1 MGRFLFV
8 VPPFFGHV
16 NPTVS
21 VAAELMK
28 MGHEVSWV
36 GHKSILTHVVAQ
48 HKPLFLLDENAI
60 YQHFASFKGAKDKES
75 GLVPRVTFGIPGFK
89 FLMEQVFVPIAR
101 DMLEGT
107 GEAIRA
113 FAPDVVITDQQCF
126 AGAIAAQKA
135 KLPWASLCT
144 TSASVVFSFS
154 QMPKVNAWITGLIEK
169 LQDEAGIPPGERFAT
184 TPFPASQELVV
195 LFSTKEFAAP
205 DTTLPA
211 HYRYVGPSL
220 QSRVETAPFP
230 FEQLKEGVPRLLVSF
245 GTLNAGESGRI
256 YEEVFKAFE
265 HRKIQVIMVA
275 PDQMLQRVAAERPD
289 NFIVSPFIPQLAVLG
304 KVNAVM
310 CHGGHN
316 TVIESLVRGL
326 PLVIAP
332 ITDDQPVI
340 ADQVVKS
347 GSGLRINFRRAG
359 ADAIYTAVNR
369 VLTEPGFAAGARR
382 MQSSLEHAG
391 GAPLAAQLISGLLKG
406 ISQTQVS
413 RAT

>member
-1 MGRFLFV
+1 
-8 VPPFFGHV
+8 
-16 NPTVS
+16 
-21 VAAELMK
+21 
-28 MGHEVSWV
+28 
-36 GHKSILTHVVAQ
+36 
-48 HKPLFLLDENAI
+48 
-60 YQHFASFKGAKDKES
+60 
-75 GLVPRVTFGIPGFK
+75 
-89 FLMEQVFVPIAR
+89 
-101 DMLEGT
+101 
-107 GEAIRA
+107 
-113 FAPDVVITDQQCF
+113 
-126 AGAIAAQKA
+126 
-135 KLPWASLCT
+135 
-144 TSASVVFSFS
+144 
-154 QMPKVNAWITGLIEK
+154 
-169 LQDEAGIPPGERFAT
+169 
-184 TPFPASQELVV
+184 
-195 LFSTKEFAAP
+195 
-205 DTTLPA
+205 
-211 HYRYVGPSL
+211 
-220 QSRVETAPFP
+220 
-230 FEQLKEGVPRLLVSF
+230 
-245 GTLNAGESGRI
+245 
-256 YEEVFKAFE
+256 
-265 HRKIQVIMVA
+265 MVA